1 MLIYKKYLLLFVACT
16 LANAGFS
23 QALVTGARTA
33 GRKGAEA
40 VYALERA
47 AAKGAP
53 RAKLVAPLDNSRIEA
68 LAKRGKEKMI
78 IQRALAVAVQNH
90 SPVAYVL
97 GPGGVNKPLLNS
109 LWKQTQATMQ
119 KWDAQNTL
127 GLNAWLMVLF
137 SKLQNNLALNRTN
150 AQILESE
157 LALAQQQAE
166 SAFRSQNPQLFLSNP
181 RQKLEIYASYK
192 AILAEAVAQRLTDN
206 FLPLLNSVDRMRFLK
221 ILMQGRFEGPVL
233 PKEINM
239 AVLEKDVSVGL
250 KFIGPVMKD
259 VTSYGEIKKNL
270 FECASRAAEQ
280 AAANDIYSLLEMRAL
295 MVEHM
300 KKFTPFFKSESPAQ
314 QDWLEL
320 IEFYKNGAQMP
331 DYPPSLFLH

>member
-40 VYALERA
+40 VHALERA

-259 VTSYGEIKKNL
+259 VVSYGEIKKNL

-320 IEFYKNGAQMP
+320 IEFYKSGAQMP

>member
-40 VYALERA
+40 VSALERA

-53 RAKLVAPLDNSRIEA
+53 RAKLVAPLDNGRIEA

-192 AILAEAVAQRLTDN
+192 AILAEAVAQRLTDH

-250 KFIGPVMKD
+250 NFLWRNKEKFI
-259 VTSYGEIKKNL
+259 
-270 FECASRAAEQ
+270 
-280 AAANDIYSLLEMRAL
+280 
-295 MVEHM
+295 
-300 KKFTPFFKSESPAQ
+300 
-314 QDWLEL
+314 
-320 IEFYKNGAQMP
+320 
-331 DYPPSLFLH
+331 